1 MASTFLD
8 CKNLVEVVLP
18 ESLRVVGSLLFEGTS
33 KIESVEINSKLEKVD
48 IFAFRSDMTIYVN
61 MSLEDYAKLSG
72 FDRYQSVY
80 LYSAEEPTDTTHKYY
95 HKVDNE
101 IVIWQIAE

>member
-1 MASTFLD
+1 
-8 CKNLVEVVLP
+8 
-18 ESLRVVGSLLFEGTS
+18 
-33 KIESVEINSKLEKVD
+33 
-48 IFAFRSDMTIYVN
+48 MTIYVN